1 MTQLLLRL
9 SCCAGSKKSKANLQ
23 RSRESFPLIFKHR
36 RKQTRPERASTLLAY
51 FPKNNKKNKKQ
62 WAARG
67 GLRAAAGDVG
77 RRSPPLFGIPVGIA
91 ARFARRSRRPGWGAR
106 VKNRARDAFCP
117 PACFSTKWGSRGW
130 RRWPC
135 VGPARRAFFFPPSCP
150 SSRSALG
157 FVSSFFY
164 PLAQRETRGGKRSFV
179 ALSALWAGGAWF
191 RPPCSEEWVAARGG
205 GKRFEFHRLFFSE
218 ADLRKERARI
228 LWRFSHFFWESMRE
242 VLMPSPV
249 GVVCVGVEKSKEKLS
264 SDP

>member
-1 MTQLLLRL
+1 MSGGAHPLCLGFRLGLR
-9 SCCAGSKKSKANLQ
+9 
-23 RSRESFPLIFKHR
+23 P
-36 RKQTRPERASTLLAY
+36 
-51 FPKNNKKNKKQ
+51 
-62 WAARG
+62 
-67 GLRAAAGDVG
+67 GLRAARDG
-77 RRSPPLFGIPVGIA
+77 RGGALASKIGRETH
-91 ARFARRSRRPGWGAR
+91 FALRLAL
-106 VKNRARDAFCP
+106 
-117 PACFSTKWGSRGW
+117 TKWGSRGW

-150 SSRSALG
+150 SSRSVLG